1 MLIFTEPGWS
11 TVQIWL
17 FFWPKRFALYP
28 HSSLRTLTEPER
40 LCAVEKPPHLWPKP
54 LLGKR
59 GEIAPL
65 SAPPHTRLYSKEVI
79 VTYLVIHFMINSP
92 SCLFVLGLLRRVV
105 IRLSISSFSF
115 SEQKCSKIE
124 NGSC

>member
-1 MLIFTEPGWS
+1 MVSGTDLVVFLAQK
-11 TVQIWL
+11 V
-17 FFWPKRFALYP
+17 RAL
-28 HSSLRTLTEPER
+28 SSLISPHTDRARETLR
-40 LCAVEKPPHLWPKP
+40 GGKAAASLAKP

-92 SCLFVLGLLRRVV
+92 SSWTFTLSSPSAVLGLLRRVV

>member
-1 MLIFTEPGWS
+1 MVSGTDLVVFLAQK
-11 TVQIWL
+11 V
-17 FFWPKRFALYP
+17 RAL
-28 HSSLRTLTEPER
+28 SSLISPHTDRARETLR
-40 LCAVEKPPHLWPKP
+40 GGKAAASLAKP

-92 SCLFVLGLLRRVV
+92 SSWTFTLSSPSASCCHQTLHLLLLFL
-105 IRLSISSFSF
+105 
-115 SEQKCSKIE
+115 
-124 NGSC
+124 